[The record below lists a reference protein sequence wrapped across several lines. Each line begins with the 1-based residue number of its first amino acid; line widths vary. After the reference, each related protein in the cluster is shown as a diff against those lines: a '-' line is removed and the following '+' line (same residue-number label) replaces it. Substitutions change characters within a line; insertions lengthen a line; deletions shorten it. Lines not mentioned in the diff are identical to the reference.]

1 MEEEKK
7 ENNVDKI
14 MAREEDR
21 MAQSLPESHIAPIQL
36 SNSYTIPGAILI
48 AGFLIAGA
56 VVYSGRAPQNAQQGN
71 TAAIG
76 AQDQKI
82 AKSAD
87 LEDGDPV
94 LGNPKAPVTIVEFGD
109 YQCPF
114 CGRFFQTTERQIID
128 TYVKSGKVRFIYRD
142 FAFLG
147 PESEMAAIATECA
160 NEQGKFWQYHDYL
173 FTHQDGENE
182 GAFSNVHLKEFA
194 EKLGLDSGKFDQCL
208 DDKKYKD
215 EVARD
220 VEAGRLLGVNGT
232 PSSFVNGKMLT
243 GAVPYAQF
251 QSLIDEELKKSQ

>member
-7 ENNVDKI
+7 ENHLDEIVAVDEKHVVSTLPSSD
-14 MAREEDR
+14 AVPTQ
-21 MAQSLPESHIAPIQL
+21 AQSP
-36 SNSYTIPGAILI
+36 YVIPGAILV
-48 AGFLIAGA
+48 AGLLIAGA
-56 VVYSGRAPQNAQQGN
+56 VVYSGRAPQNIKQGN

-76 AQDQKI
+76 VQDQKI

-94 LGNPKAPVTIVEFGD
+94 LGNPQAPVTIVEFGD

-128 TYVKSGKVRFIYRD
+128 TYVKSGKVRFVYRD

-147 PESEMAAIATECA
+147 PESETAAIATECA

-173 FTHQDGENE
+173 YTHQNGENQ
-182 GAFSNVHLKEFA
+182 GAFTAPHLKEFA
-194 EKLGLDSGKFDQCL
+194 ETLGLDSGKFDQCL
-208 DDKKYKD
+208 DDMKYKD

-220 VEAGRLLGVNGT
+220 VEAGRTLGVNGT
-232 PSSFVNGKMLT
+232 PTSFVNGKMIT
-243 GAVPYAQF
+243 GAQPYAQF
-251 QSLIDEELKKSQ
+251 QSLIEEELKKSQ